1 MIYIEL
7 NIDFLKRIAYKVY
20 EAVNPLLGT
29 DEGAKKLKIG
39 AGGDISM
46 NIDTTAENTIIH
58 FLEEKKINILLISE
72 EIGEKFIGDKSKA
85 IKSQNVLIV
94 DPIDGSNNAA
104 RGIPYSSVSIAYA
117 IGKSTKD
124 ITKAV
129 ILNLNTRDLY
139 LAEKGKGA
147 LLNGKKIHVSS
158 LDISEK
164 CFLEFNLPMKDP
176 LESLEKIIPLL
187 RNFFRIRILGSSA
200 LSICQI
206 ASGSMEA
213 FINLRESNRL
223 VDAAAGILILNEAG
237 GKIFSLDGSII
248 DRPLSIDVK
257 FPFIACNTKL
267 EPFLKKEFVKIL

>member
-1 MIYIEL
+1 M
-7 NIDFLKRIAYKVY
+7 AYKVY

-29 DEGAKKLKIG
+29 EEGAKKLKIG

-46 NIDTTAENTIIH
+46 SIDTIAENVIIH
-58 FLEEKKINILLISE
+58 FLEKEKTNLLLISE
-72 EIGEKFIGDKSKA
+72 EIGEKYIGDKRKA
-85 IKSQNVLIV
+85 IQNQNVLIV
-94 DPIDGSNNAA
+94 DPLDGSNNAV
-104 RGIPYSSVSIAYA
+104 RGIPYCSVSIAYA
-117 IGKSTKD
+117 IGKRITD

-129 ILNLNTRDLY
+129 VLNLNTKDLY

-147 LLNGKKIHVSS
+147 LLNGKKIHVSN

-164 CFLEFNLPMKDP
+164 CFLEFNLPMKNP
-176 LESLEKIIPLL
+176 LESLQKIAPLL

-200 LSICQI
+200 LTICQI

-248 DRPLSIDVK
+248 DRPLSIDVR

-267 EPFLKKEFVKIL
+267 EPFLKKELVNEENRSL